1 MTMMTRRQPS
11 RERTTR
17 RMSEVDTVIARF
29 PTEQAAALQGT
40 REAILHVLPGAAE
53 GISWGMPTFRIDGD
67 IVMSLMGFRE
77 HNSLFPG
84 SAVASQR
91 LVQELADYT
100 ITKGTIH
107 FDRDRPF
114 PLPLLKKVLRVRID
128 EINEGYP
135 KSSGVTKAFY
145 DNGRL
150 KYLGREKDGI
160 MLGRWQWFRR
170 DGTLLRTG
178 EFRRGEKVGTWTTY
192 DASGQPAKVT
202 RVT

>member
-1 MTMMTRRQPS
+1 
-11 RERTTR
+11 
-17 RMSEVDTVIARF
+17 MSEVDAVITGF
-29 PTEQAAALQGT
+29 PTAQAAALQRT
-40 REAILHVLPGAAE
+40 REAILRVLPGATE

-84 SAVASQR
+84 SAVASER
-91 LVQELADYT
+91 LADELAGHT

-128 EINEGYP
+128 EINGSYP
-135 KSSGVTKAFY
+135 RASGATKAFY

-150 KYLGREKDGI
+150 KYTGREKDGV

-192 DASGQPAKVT
+192 DASGQPARVT